1 MRNQLFTLALTGL
14 LAAGSALYA
23 QDSSAAP
30 AQQQQQQ
37 GQWNAGHGRPMQD
50 PDHQLQHMT
59 KQLDLSSDQ
68 QTQIRPILVD
78 RQQKMQ
84 ALWQNQSL
92 SREDRHTQMQSIRED
107 SKSKIEAVL
116 NDQQKQ
122 KFDAMQDRMR
132 ERRGGGQGGD
142 NTPPTSQPQAQP
154 QPQ

>member
-1 MRNQLFTLALTGL
+1 MRNQLFTIALSGL
-14 LAAGSALYA
+14 LVLGAGSALYA
-23 QDSSAAP
+23 QDNSAAP
-30 AQQQQQQ
+30 AQEQQQ
-37 GQWNAGHGRPMQD
+37 GQWNGGHDRHMQD

-59 KQLDLSSDQ
+59 KQLDLSADQ

-92 SREDRHTQMQSIRED
+92 SREDRHTQMESIRED

-122 KFDAMQDRMR
+122 KFEAMQDRMR
-132 ERRGGGQGGD
+132 GRRGGDQGGD
-142 NTPPTSQPQAQP
+142 NMPSAGQPQAQP
-154 QPQ
+154 Q